1 VGVQG
6 PETLLYFKA
15 HEPDTYAIVGEPFT
29 TALVGIPFL
38 KTEDC
43 AALHVAVKAV
53 LDAMQADGSYDAILA
68 KYELQGNTRRPIT
81 ENMGQ

>member
-1 VGVQG
+1 MGVQG

-15 HEPDTYAIVGEPFT
+15 HEPDTYATVGEPFT
-29 TALVGIPFL
+29 TALLGILFL
-38 KTEDC
+38 KTEDG
-43 AALHVAVKAV
+43 AALRVAVTAV

-68 KYELQGNTRRPIT
+68 NYELQGNTRRPIT